1 MRIICNSIGLHK
13 ETEVFSNERRLVTS
27 GLSIKQLCDL
37 WKWYYNIS
45 PFEKIELVFTHDKDY
60 NAIQHYNIT
69 PPPTLSK
76 VKTVK
81 ELLEEEGVI
90 CRKFD
95 EVL

>member
-1 MRIICNSIGLHK
+1 MRLICNSIGLNK
-13 ETEVFSNERRLVTS
+13 ETEVTHNDRRLLTS

-60 NAIQHYNIT
+60 NAIQQRT
-69 PPPTLSK
+69 FSD
-76 VKTVK
+76 VKSVK

-90 CRKFD
+90 CKSFD
-95 EVL
+95 ETWK